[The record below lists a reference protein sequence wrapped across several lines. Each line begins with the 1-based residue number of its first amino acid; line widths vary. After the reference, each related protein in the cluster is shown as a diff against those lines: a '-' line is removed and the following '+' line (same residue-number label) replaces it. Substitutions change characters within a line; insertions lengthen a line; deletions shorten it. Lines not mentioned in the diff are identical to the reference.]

1 MHPKYY
7 VRMSWLFEFL
17 PTNFMYHTTGN
28 TAIGAY
34 TWYCPTVSEGNTD
47 DKLMY

>member
-34 TWYCPTVSEGNTD
+34 TWYCPTVSEGNSD